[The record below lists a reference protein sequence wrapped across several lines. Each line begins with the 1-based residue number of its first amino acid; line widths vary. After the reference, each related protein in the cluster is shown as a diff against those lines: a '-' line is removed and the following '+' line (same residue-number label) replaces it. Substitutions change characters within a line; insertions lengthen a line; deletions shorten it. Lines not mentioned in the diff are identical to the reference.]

1 MKDTH
6 SAIHPKL
13 LAYFREL
20 DKWLLVLSMVG
31 LLLTSVVDAIGI
43 LIANAHNWDTPHDI
57 GSFLV
62 RQAFRFVIFCLLY
75 VAGIL
80 ALRRSFMRI
89 SANLKSVL
97 DK

>member
-13 LAYFREL
+13 VAYFREL
-20 DKWLLVLSMVG
+20 NKWLAFLTLVG

-43 LIANAHNWDTPHDI
+43 LIVNAHSWDIPQDI

-62 RQAFRFVIFCLLY
+62 RQMFRFVIFCLLY
-75 VAGIL
+75 AGGVL
-80 ALRRSFMRI
+80 ALRRSFVRI
-89 SANLKSVL
+89 SVDFRTKL
-97 DK
+97 DS